1 MKISLNWLK
10 TLLPLTQTPEE
21 IESLLTGS
29 GLEVEHFETVES
41 IKGGLQGLIV
51 GEVVEC
57 EKHPNADKLKVT
69 KVNTGNGEL
78 LSIVCGAPNVEKG
91 LKVIV
96 APVGTVIYPTESEP
110 FKIQKAKIRGEQSVG
125 MLCAEDEIGMGKSH
139 AGLLILPQETEV
151 GKPLTDLFPVETDVL
166 FEIGLTANRGDAAS
180 HLGVARELATLL
192 NLPFE
197 YKSKVINL
205 DNTESP
211 IQIEVEST
219 QDCPRY
225 SGIVVNNVKVQES
238 PEWLKNRLKSI
249 GLKSINNVVD
259 ITNFVLHETGQ
270 PLHAFDLQAIKGK
283 RIRIKRA
290 DAGQKFITLDEVE
303 HKLSGHELMVFNSE
317 EPMCIAGI
325 YGGKHSGVN
334 DQTKSIFLESAY
346 FAPDVVRKGA
356 KSLGIGTDSS
366 FRFERGTDPEMC
378 LTALKL
384 AVSLLQ
390 ENCGAKTEGKIL
402 DHYPSPLMPF
412 QVELHLK
419 NVERVLGIV
428 VPENKIEQILTGLG
442 INIKSQT
449 EGVWHLE
456 VPVFKSD
463 VTREID
469 VIEEIIR
476 IHGFENIPLQKQ
488 LKTSLNYAIND
499 QRRNTEKGISEL
511 LRGIGYREIMTN
523 SLISDQHIENKDNL
537 VYLSNP
543 LSSEMNI
550 LRPDMLSSALESIAY
565 NKNRKQNNTHFF
577 EFGKVYAHKED
588 GFEEK
593 ECLLIIAS
601 GDPINESWERKNE
614 TLGWYN
620 IQLIIN
626 KILDRFNSKMKSPE
640 IQQVDK
646 KTLSLYGIKDDVFY
660 TVLDWTE
667 LSNKQ
672 RKFELKPIP
681 QFPLMRRDLSLILD
695 QSVQFKDIEKIIL
708 KNSNNLIT
716 AHRVFDVYKGKPLES
731 HQKSISIAIELYN
744 DKKTLT
750 DEDVDPIMNQLIGQ
764 FEKELKAVI
773 RK

>member
-41 IKGGLQGLIV
+41 IKGGLKGLLV

-69 KVNTGNGEL
+69 KVNTGNAEL

-151 GKPLTDLFPVETDVL
+151 GKPLTDLYPVETDVL

-192 NLPFE
+192 NLPFG
-197 YKSKVINL
+197 YKSKEIEISNS
-205 DNTESP
+205 ESP
-211 IQIEVEST
+211 VQVEVESI

-225 SGIVVNNVKVQES
+225 SGIVVNNIKVQES
-238 PEWLKNRLKSI
+238 PDWLKNRLKSI

-259 ITNFVLHETGQ
+259 ITNFVLHQTGQ
-270 PLHAFDLQAIKGK
+270 PLHAFDLQAINGK
-283 RIRIKRA
+283 QIKVKRA
-290 DAGQKFITLDEVE
+290 EAGQKFITLDNVE
-303 HKLSGHELMVFNSE
+303 HKLSGHELMICNSN

-325 YGGKHSGVN
+325 YGGKNSGVN
-334 DQTKSIFLESAY
+334 EQTTAIFLESAY
-346 FAPDVVRKGA
+346 FAPDVIRKGA
-356 KSLGIGTDSS
+356 KSLGISTDSS

-378 LTALKL
+378 LVALKL
-384 AVSLLQ
+384 AISLLQ
-390 ENCGAKTEGKIL
+390 ENCDAKTESKII
-402 DHYPSPLMPF
+402 DHYPAPLKPF
-412 QVELHLK
+412 QVELQLK
-419 NVERVLGIV
+419 NVERILGII
-428 VPENKIEQILTGLG
+428 VPESKIEQILKGLG
-442 INIKSQT
+442 IKIKSQN
-449 EGVWHLE
+449 ENSWQLE

-499 QRRNTEKGISEL
+499 QRRNAERGISEL

-523 SLISDQHIENKDNL
+523 SLVSDQHIENKEGL

-550 LRPDMLSSALESIAY
+550 LRPEMLTSALESIAY
-565 NKNRKQNNTHFF
+565 NKNRKQYNTRFF
-577 EFGKVYAHKED
+577 EFGKVYSQKGE

-593 ECLLIIAS
+593 ESLLIIAS
-601 GDPINESWERKNE
+601 GEQTDESWEQKSE
-614 TLGWYN
+614 TMDWYN
-620 IQLIIN
+620 IQLTIN
-626 KILDRFNSKMKSPE
+626 KILERFNSKMKSPD
-640 IQQVDK
+640 ILQVDK
-646 KTLSLYGIKDDVFY
+646 KTLSLHGIKDEVFY
-660 TVLDWTE
+660 AVLDWTE
-667 LSNKQ
+667 LPKKQ

-681 QFPLMRRDLSLILD
+681 QFPLMRRDLSLIVD
-695 QSVQFKDIEKIIL
+695 QSVQFKDIERIIL

-716 AHRVFDVYKGKPLES
+716 AHRVFDVYKGKPLEAN
-731 HQKSISIAIELYN
+731 QKSISIGIELYN